1 MGVGSIGT
9 KRNDGGKTRALAAVG
24 TEAAVNEL
32 GHLALGHACFYVV
45 FCLLIDK
52 VVDAGGFAHQGLL
65 GLILAGA
72 AVVHAV
78 TGKAHRHGRV
88 GLHQRDQ
95 ELSGPFFVDAKQ
107 FFGIHHSGDLFYG
120 CVGIG
125 MPDSLARR
133 VGHVEQLIQKKRGF
147 ACYRQVEGQQA
158 LVGFDGDAGQVP
170 HAFGVTYDHLGQA
183 AALQGRTHPGDTF
196 SMNLFHVNHHPSMRH
211 YSMVSHGLQFLSR
224 ACTIKNTR

>member
-1 MGVGSIGT
+1 MVGVGGIGT
-9 KRNDGGKTRALAAVG
+9 KRNNGGKARALAAVG

-95 ELSGPFFVDAKQ
+95 EPGGPFFVDAKR

-125 MPDSLARR
+125 MPDGLARR
-133 VGHVEQLIQKKRGF
+133 VGHVEQLI
-147 ACYRQVEGQQA
+147 
-158 LVGFDGDAGQVP
+158 
-170 HAFGVTYDHLGQA
+170 
-183 AALQGRTHPGDTF
+183 
-196 SMNLFHVNHHPSMRH
+196 
-211 YSMVSHGLQFLSR
+211 
-224 ACTIKNTR
+224 